1 MFILESLLDTI
12 STLGF
17 GCNAK
22 CFPFSRIPKSL
33 PESHYSRV
41 ILILVSALQDDGRQL
56 NNLADSIEEGTM
68 PPELV
73 EVIKKLWKDSG
84 VQACF
89 DRAAEYQLNDSA
101 S

>member
-1 MFILESLLDTI
+1 MLFIQPYSHRPPAKPLLLHHSQI
-12 STLGF
+12 
-17 GCNAK
+17 
-22 CFPFSRIPKSL
+22 
-33 PESHYSRV
+33 
-41 ILILVSALQDDGRQL
+41 SALQDDGRQL

-68 PPELV
+68 PLELV
-73 EVIKKLWKDSG
+73 EVIRKLWKDGG